1 MSRRAHDLRLKQH
14 RVAREFAFPSL
25 RKWPGYLVLFLLH
38 SAKLRVENSGILIL
52 ARLPP
57 NHRKASTMKLYVHV
71 LIAVA
76 LLTLP
81 ACEQKGN
88 ANRTDGIKDA
98 LDARPNEGIRDAGED
113 IGHAVKDAG
122 RDIKN
127 AVKNN

>member
-1 MSRRAHDLRLKQH
+1 
-14 RVAREFAFPSL
+14 
-25 RKWPGYLVLFLLH
+25 
-38 SAKLRVENSGILIL
+38 
-52 ARLPP
+52 
-57 NHRKASTMKLYVHV
+57 MKLYVHV

-76 LLTLP
+76 MLTLS